1 MEDFSRVTPCPT
13 TVCSESTAVFWLEI
27 LQWRF
32 LKEFGFCFNR
42 ALAHLQL
49 QTAEQDPEVLPP
61 EIRGYLTEAKT
72 STGSPGSIS
81 QRFAISITT
90 TAGSNKGSLALFLLQ
105 VWSPFGWPDG
115 TQQLLPSLGLH
126 PLFLF
131 CFLPVFFTLGAHACN
146 ANRVESQVRTGS
158 R

>member
-1 MEDFSRVTPCPT
+1 MQVNPTDQDKYSKLQVLGTPIATVYTLLLNEDFSRVTPCPT

-61 EIRGYLTEAKT
+61 EIKGYLTEAKT

-105 VWSPFGWPDG
+105 V
-115 TQQLLPSLGLH
+115 
-126 PLFLF
+126 
-131 CFLPVFFTLGAHACN
+131 
-146 ANRVESQVRTGS
+146 
-158 R
+158 

>member
-61 EIRGYLTEAKT
+61 EIKGYLTEAKT
-72 STGSPGSIS
+72 SPGSPGSIS

-90 TAGSNKGSLALFLLQ
+90 AAGSNKGSLALFLLQ
-105 VWSPFGWPDG
+105 V
-115 TQQLLPSLGLH
+115 
-126 PLFLF
+126 
-131 CFLPVFFTLGAHACN
+131 
-146 ANRVESQVRTGS
+146 
-158 R
+158 